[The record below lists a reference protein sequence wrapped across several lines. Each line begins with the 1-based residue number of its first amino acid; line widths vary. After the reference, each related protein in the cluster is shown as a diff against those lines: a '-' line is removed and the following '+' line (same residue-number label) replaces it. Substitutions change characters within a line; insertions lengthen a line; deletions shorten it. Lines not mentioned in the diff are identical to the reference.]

1 MHGWKIINKSCLNG
15 KQAEPR
21 EGLEVW
27 MRECCAINQRLS
39 IKLLKDA
46 EKFHRLFTRIHPAL
60 ATLELIF
67 VVREKWKRKSFLFSS
82 CANKSERRL
91 KWVHEKESKQMHQI
105 CVNGIKN
112 WYSIVGR
119 WKRRR
124 SAWKLKISFEDFFFS
139 CLHALN
145 EQCKCTL
152 KSPAPGDIR
161 ENPFAARVASFLLAS
176 RDTS

>member
-1 MHGWKIINKSCLNG
+1 MANKQNPEKDLKSEWGNVVQLIKGLASNCWKMQKSSIACLQG
-15 KQAEPR
+15 FIQH
-21 EGLEVW
+21 W
-27 MRECCAINQRLS
+27 
-39 IKLLKDA
+39 
-46 EKFHRLFTRIHPAL
+46 
-60 ATLELIF
+60 TLELIS

-112 WYSIVGR
+112 WYSVVGR
-119 WKRRR
+119 WKRR
-124 SAWKLKISFEDFFFS
+124 SGAWKLKKISFEEFFFS
-139 CLHALN
+139 CLHALH